1 MKISF
6 VGIPGLAIL
15 EPRVFEDERG
25 FFFESY
31 NSKKLAELGID
42 TDFVQDNHSRSR
54 KGVLRGLHYQVRQ
67 CQTKLVRVTRGE
79 IFDVAVDLR
88 KSSPTFGHWF
98 GVRLSAE
105 NMLQFY
111 IPGSF
116 AHGYLVLS
124 ETAEVLYKA
133 SDFYAPPHE
142 RCIRWNDLDLA
153 IEWPLDVEP
162 VISAKDAQGVAF
174 REAELPADAVIDC
187 LLSRTKRS
195 L

>member
-142 RCIRWNDLDLA
+142 RCIRWNDPDLA